1 MDYMLSYLA
10 LLPAYDQRGPAAVQ
24 VVEVLRQMPQR
35 DLLAEAINFNAM
47 GALEVAALGRVLRC
61 APEALGF
68 RV

>member
-10 LLPAYDQRGPAAVQ
+10 LLPAYDQRGPAVQ